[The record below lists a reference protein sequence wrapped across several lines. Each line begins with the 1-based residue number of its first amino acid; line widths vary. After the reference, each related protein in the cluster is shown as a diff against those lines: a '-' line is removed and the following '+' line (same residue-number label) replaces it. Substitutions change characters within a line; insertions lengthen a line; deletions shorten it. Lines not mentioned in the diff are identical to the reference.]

1 MKTMNK
7 EKVKEYL
14 KEHKKDVAIT
24 VVNGVIAAG
33 LFVAGYKY
41 CAREHKLRD
50 AVLVTHDGMK
60 NVLLDACDKYKNV
73 NIFTG
78 INESGIKY
86 DELGELGNAMSD
98 LGDTAKETAFTH
110 FIAIGKEV
118 K

>member
-33 LFVAGYKY
+33 LFVAGYNY
-41 CAREHKLRD
+41 CVRDNKLRD
-50 AVLVTHDGMK
+50 AVLVTHGGMK
-60 NVLLDACDKYKNV
+60 DVLLDACDNFKNA

-86 DELGELGNAMSD
+86 DELGELGNIMSD